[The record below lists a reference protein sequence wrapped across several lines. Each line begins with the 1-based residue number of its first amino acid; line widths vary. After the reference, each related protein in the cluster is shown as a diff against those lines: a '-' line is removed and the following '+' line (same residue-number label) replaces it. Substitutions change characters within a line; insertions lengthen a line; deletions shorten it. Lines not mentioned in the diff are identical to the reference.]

1 VPCSKRCRHLM
12 DSLKDNQEKVVEE
25 ETGDGGWVDTHFTQ
39 NSTSATSTSGYAAN
53 QGVDVIDADDDDA
66 SKMAKANKTNQQKP
80 LLKHLNKNDD
90 DDDEMGKGKSKKAND
105 DDEDEDIDDDDNDDD
120 DEEAV
125 DMDEYDHNVR
135 DDNNDETTVTKKN
148 DSTANISNDNKLGE
162 TFYFYKRWENRY
174 PIYRYLSTFYPLAKT
189 EYFVV

>member
-1 VPCSKRCRHLM
+1 M

-53 QGVDVIDADDDDA
+53 QGVDVIDADDDDDKN
-66 SKMAKANKTNQQKP
+66 KMAKINKTSQQKP
-80 LLKHLNKNDD
+80 LFKHLNKNNEDDDNEMGRGKGKKGSNDD
-90 DDDEMGKGKSKKAND
+90 DDDDVDE
-105 DDEDEDIDDDDNDDD
+105 DDEDED

-148 DSTANISNDNKLGE
+148 EATVNILNENKLGE
-162 TFYFYKRWENRY
+162 TFF
-174 PIYRYLSTFYPLAKT
+174 S
-189 EYFVV
+189 